1 MLHTETV
8 LPGTLDL
15 LRELQALAP
24 LADMRL
30 VGGTALALQLGHR
43 TSVDIDLFGRFDGG
57 KSMRQLLVAAG
68 HVAEGSE
75 DGDIQSLVV
84 DGVMVDF
91 VNYPYPWIA
100 DPVCE
105 DGVRLAGLEDI
116 VAMKLSAAANRG
128 KKKDF
133 LDLAVLLERFQLMEM
148 FSLYQRKFS
157 VSEIAFALR
166 GLTYFDD
173 AEDDPMP
180 RMFTRLTWPEAKTRL
195 LDAVRRFSRFI

>member
-30 VGGTALALQLGHR
+30 VGGTALALL
-43 TSVDIDLFGRFDGG
+43 
-57 KSMRQLLVAAG
+57 
-68 HVAEGSE
+68 
-75 DGDIQSLVV
+75 
-84 DGVMVDF
+84 
-91 VNYPYPWIA
+91 
-100 DPVCE
+100 
-105 DGVRLAGLEDI
+105 
-116 VAMKLSAAANRG
+116 
-128 KKKDF
+128 
-133 LDLAVLLERFQLMEM
+133 
-148 FSLYQRKFS
+148 
-157 VSEIAFALR
+157 